1 MATAAPAA
9 KTDAPPPGA
18 AAPEASAPA
27 PAAKSGGLKAWIPT
41 LVAIVFAP
49 AACWAVA
56 QYVLM
61 PQLKRSL
68 LADVAEEGA
77 DVAGPGAG
85 VDGKAAEAH
94 AAGAPGGPHGK
105 EGEGAA
111 PTNSYRFENVV
122 VNLAGTMGTRYL
134 KTTFMV
140 TGSSPDIAA
149 RFEAAKPQ
157 LVDVTI
163 GVLSTLTLAEL
174 EEPGAKNVI
183 REKLVNS
190 YNQVLGQ
197 RVAEQVYFAD
207 FVVQ

>member
-1 MATAAPAA
+1 MATASAKPDSPATA
-9 KTDAPPPGA
+9 DAAA
-18 AAPEASAPA
+18 AAPSPDAAS
-27 PAAKSGGLKAWIPT
+27 KSGGFKSWIPT
-41 LVAIVFAP
+41 IVALVLAP
-49 AACWAVA
+49 AACWAVS

-68 LADVAEEGA
+68 LAE
-77 DVAGPGAG
+77 VAGEESAEVAAASGEAAAVGAHG
-85 VDGKAAEAH
+85 
-94 AAGAPGGPHGK
+94 GASGHGGK
-105 EGEGAA
+105 EGEAGPA
-111 PTNSYRFENVV
+111 TNVYRFENVV

-134 KTTFMV
+134 KTTFLV
-140 TGSSPDIAA
+140 TGASQDLAA

-157 LVDVTI
+157 LTDVSI

-183 REKLVNS
+183 RERLVNAF
-190 YNQVLGQ
+190 NQVLGQ